1 MWGNNLT
8 FQRKIYLYHCIVKWI
23 YALTV
28 FCVSCAKGPD
38 FIKNAGKTQTEVRAL
53 GEFTSLE
60 VFKNLRIY
68 LKQGTANEVR
78 ISYGKNLLPKI
89 KTEVNNGVLRLDDK
103 NTFNWVRDLKKHA
116 VCTLTVK
123 SIQSLLI
130 EGSAQ
135 ISCLDS
141 IKGNKLFVTHNS
153 NQDQELLLDM
163 GIVNGSC
170 DNSGAIKMEGKAS
183 ILAWTVSKGSF
194 LDARSLDNEDTY
206 IFHFTMN
213 DCYVRPKQVLEATI
227 GNSGHVISGLNP
239 SRILKRSGGGSGKIK
254 I

>member
-1 MWGNNLT
+1 MRS
-8 FQRKIYLYHCIVKWI
+8 QREIYLYHCIVKWLCFI
-23 YALTV
+23 LV
-28 FCVSCAKGPD
+28 VCVSCAKGPD
-38 FIKNAGKTQTEVRAL
+38 FIKTAGETHTEVRAL
-53 GEFTSLE
+53 AEFTSLE
-60 VFKNLRIY
+60 VFKNLKVY
-68 LKQGTANEVR
+68 LKQGITNEVR

-103 NTFNWVRDLKKHA
+103 NTFNWVRDLKKYA
-116 VCTLTVK
+116 ICTLTVK
-123 SIQSLLI
+123 SIQNLLI
-130 EGSAQ
+130 EGSAK

-141 IKGNKLFVTHNS
+141 IKGDRLSVIHNS
-153 NQDQELLLDM
+153 NQDQKLLLNM
-163 GIVNGSC
+163 GVVSGSC

-206 IFHFTMN
+206 IFHYTKN

-227 GNSGHVISGLNP
+227 GNSGNVISGLNP